1 MKGSTPHTGH
11 WGWWPSLLTVLSI
24 LISKWSQ
31 PALCY
36 HMSCSDWLRFICASV
51 WAVSLKGSRSSG
63 QNQKKVGYSPC
74 WFSSAKPT
82 QPGVKVRP
90 QECNLQRLAPQ
101 SAFPWA
107 SPLCSC
113 PHQESMGQGAN
124 GSGCQVQTG
133 LQSESE
139 SELEFSSSVL
149 RAVVSFPESP
159 CLRNL
164 ATSLKIR

>member
-1 MKGSTPHTGH
+1 MKGSTPHRAP

-36 HMSCSDWLRFICASV
+36 HMNCSDWLLFTCASV

-90 QECNLQRLAPQ
+90 LECNLQRLAPQ
-101 SAFPWA
+101 SALPWA
-107 SPLCSC
+107 SLLCSC
-113 PHQESMGQGAN
+113 SPIRKVWGRGRMALVARCRQAFSQSLSPSWN
-124 GSGCQVQTG
+124 SLLSYG
-133 LQSESE
+133 LWSRSQS
-139 SELEFSSSVL
+139 L
-149 RAVVSFPESP
+149 
-159 CLRNL
+159 L
-164 ATSLKIR
+164 A